1 MITEVLDR
9 LPTPDG
15 GLRRRFTSGIL
26 YLLVIFVGVSWFP
39 QVDGISQ
46 QFIEFFNKSFE
57 LQVLS
62 STGLLIIIFSI
73 VFVIGNLLE
82 VLSHVLLSR
91 LFSLGGGT
99 FAYRGIQASYDAIK
113 GNGRPP
119 INLTATERK
128 TYDELP
134 IFVRDGLSN
143 PYDRQF
149 EVAFR
154 FLIHISPDD
163 EKGWLE
169 RLDSKNQNLFSI
181 ISTVFFAMFTVL
193 VLSVVYFQSDNS
205 NNKNFVS
212 TTVQSTF
219 DLSEPSTKQCFKDAL
234 VRIGEFAGVEPKQI
248 KSLSDK
254 IQNNDVSIVA
264 NLKEV
269 LDSTYVETRDDTSK
283 QSELVNLVG
292 VCQGLGYKKPV
303 MGGSV
308 DSLWLR
314 IGMFVAV
321 TLVMLVTLSVVYA
334 LMLRNSIASALE
346 MLWLRLGIEIDTGSM
361 FRHRDDNWQNERYSE
376 SSAPDEKS

>member
-1 MITEVLDR
+1 
-9 LPTPDG
+9 
-15 GLRRRFTSGIL
+15 
-26 YLLVIFVGVSWFP
+26 
-39 QVDGISQ
+39 
-46 QFIEFFNKSFE
+46 
-57 LQVLS
+57 
-62 STGLLIIIFSI
+62 
-73 VFVIGNLLE
+73 
-82 VLSHVLLSR
+82 
-91 LFSLGGGT
+91 
-99 FAYRGIQASYDAIK
+99 
-113 GNGRPP
+113 
-119 INLTATERK
+119 
-128 TYDELP
+128 
-134 IFVRDGLSN
+134 
-143 PYDRQF
+143 
-149 EVAFR
+149 
-154 FLIHISPDD
+154 
-163 EKGWLE
+163 
-169 RLDSKNQNLFSI
+169 
-181 ISTVFFAMFTVL
+181 